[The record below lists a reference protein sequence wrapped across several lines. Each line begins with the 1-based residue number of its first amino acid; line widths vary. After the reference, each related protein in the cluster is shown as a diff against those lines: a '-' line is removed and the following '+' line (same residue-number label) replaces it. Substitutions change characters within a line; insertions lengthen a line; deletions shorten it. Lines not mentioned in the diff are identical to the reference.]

1 MSTKTK
7 SYIAILMGIIIILAD
22 IYWLVVPVS
31 GFYSYQAPVWLAAGV
46 IIFVASVIWLYIDYD
61 LMKK

>member
-22 IYWLVVPVS
+22 VYWLLV
-31 GFYSYQAPVWLAAGV
+31 GDSYTYPPWLAAGV